1 MPRDRPLVA
10 AARLELRTT
19 GVSHVRVLTL
29 GRPEH
34 TMTAAGNLNA
44 PFHGRCLA
52 FRDRVLGGTRGGTQR
67 GRSSELSVLHFRW
80 TALRLGGWVAGRA
93 GLRRVRSACSCRQ
106 SCLVCGGPNGSTV
119 LEPDVQPLSRG
130 LTRPGCISCDCQ
142 AVPAPCSSAAP
153 QLRPSPRFEETCRL
167 GTAAALR
174 CGPAGIAARHTN
186 EPANARPTRAH

>member
-130 LTRPGCISCDCQ
+130 STVRVGSKAGQVLQELLRCVTSTDSPGNRMWQ
-142 AVPAPCSSAAP
+142 P
-153 QLRPSPRFEETCRL
+153 RL
-167 GTAAALR
+167 GRTDSAVTA
-174 CGPAGIAARHTN
+174 
-186 EPANARPTRAH
+186 